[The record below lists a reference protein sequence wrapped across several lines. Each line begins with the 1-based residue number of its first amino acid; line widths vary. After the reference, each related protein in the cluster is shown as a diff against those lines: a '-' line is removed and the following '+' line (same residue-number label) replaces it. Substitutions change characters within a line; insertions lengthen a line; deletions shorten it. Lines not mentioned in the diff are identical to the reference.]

1 MQTSLTSFKALK
13 LDEKTLTIAF
23 DTLAT
28 QAVAFEQKFGKGL
41 AKLFAED
48 QKMEHIYF
56 LAWQSLK
63 DNGRVVKPFGPEFLD
78 TLESVEMISDP
89 NSESTAI
96 A

>member
-1 MQTSLTSFKALK
+1 MDGLSLKI
-13 LDEKTLTIAF
+13 KTNDGVDSVFSLRPRTI
-23 DTLAT
+23 
-28 QAVAFEQKFGKGL
+28 VAFEQKFGKGL

-48 QKMEHIYF
+48 HKMEHIYF

-78 TLESVEMISDP
+78 TLESVEMVSDP
-89 NSESTAI
+89 NSESTEI

>member
-1 MQTSLTSFKALK
+1 MDGLSLKI
-13 LDEKTLTIAF
+13 KTNDGVDSVFSLRPRTI
-23 DTLAT
+23 
-28 QAVAFEQKFGKGL
+28 VAFEQKFGKGL

-48 QKMEHIYF
+48 QKMEHIYY

-78 TLESVEMISDP
+78 TLMDVQMVSDP
-89 NSESTAI
+89 NSESTEI

>member
-1 MQTSLTSFKALK
+1 MDGLSLKIKTSDGVDSVFSLRPR
-13 LDEKTLTIAF
+13 TI
-23 DTLAT
+23 
-28 QAVAFEQKFGKGL
+28 VAFEQKFGKGL

-48 QKMEHIYF
+48 QKMEHIYY

-78 TLESVEMISDP
+78 TLESVEMVSDP
-89 NSESTAI
+89 NSESTEI

>member
-1 MQTSLTSFKALK
+1 MDGLSLKI
-13 LDEKTLTIAF
+13 KTNDGVDSVFSLRPRTI
-23 DTLAT
+23 
-28 QAVAFEQKFGKGL
+28 VAFEQKFGKGL

-56 LAWQSLK
+56 LAWQSLR

-78 TLESVEMISDP
+78 TLESVEMVSDP
-89 NSESTAI
+89 NSESTEI

>member
-1 MQTSLTSFKALK
+1 MDGLSLKI
-13 LDEKTLTIAF
+13 KTNDGVDSVFSLRPRTI
-23 DTLAT
+23 
-28 QAVAFEQKFGKGL
+28 VAFEQKFGKGL

-48 QKMEHIYF
+48 QKMEHIYY

-78 TLESVEMISDP
+78 TLESVEMVSDP
-89 NSESTAI
+89 NSESTEI

>member
-1 MQTSLTSFKALK
+1 MDGLSLKI
-13 LDEKTLTIAF
+13 KTNDGVDSVFSLRPRTI
-23 DTLAT
+23 
-28 QAVAFEQKFGKGL
+28 VAFEQKFGKGL
-41 AKLFAED
+41 AKLFSED

-78 TLESVEMISDP
+78 TLISVEMVSDP
-89 NSESTAI
+89 NLESTEI

>member
-1 MQTSLTSFKALK
+1 MDGLSLKIKTSDGVDSVFSLRPR
-13 LDEKTLTIAF
+13 TI
-23 DTLAT
+23 
-28 QAVAFEQKFGKGL
+28 VAFEQKFGKGL

-48 QKMEHIYF
+48 QKMEHIYY

-78 TLESVEMISDP
+78 TLQSVEMISDP
-89 NSESTAI
+89 NSESTEI

>member
-1 MQTSLTSFKALK
+1 MDGLSLKIVTNDGVDSVFSLRPR
-13 LDEKTLTIAF
+13 TI
-23 DTLAT
+23 
-28 QAVAFEQKFGKGL
+28 VAFEQKFGKGL
-41 AKLFAED
+41 AKLFSED
-48 QKMEHIYF
+48 QKMEHIYY

>member
-1 MQTSLTSFKALK
+1 MDGLSLKI
-13 LDEKTLTIAF
+13 KTNDGVDSVFSLRPRTI
-23 DTLAT
+23 
-28 QAVAFEQKFGKGL
+28 VAFEQKFGKGL

-78 TLESVEMISDP
+78 SLESVEMVSDP
-89 NSESTAI
+89 NSESTEI

>member
-1 MQTSLTSFKALK
+1 MDGLSLKI
-13 LDEKTLTIAF
+13 KTNDGVDSVFTLRPRTI
-23 DTLAT
+23 
-28 QAVAFEQKFGKGL
+28 VAFEQKFGKGL

-56 LAWQSLK
+56 LAWQSLR

-89 NSESTAI
+89 NSESTEI

>member
-1 MQTSLTSFKALK
+1 MDGLSLKI
-13 LDEKTLTIAF
+13 KTNDGVDSVFSLRPRTI
-23 DTLAT
+23 
-28 QAVAFEQKFGKGL
+28 VAFEQKFGKGL

-48 QKMEHIYF
+48 QKMEHIYY

-89 NSESTAI
+89 NSESTEI

>member
-1 MQTSLTSFKALK
+1 MDGLSLKI
-13 LDEKTLTIAF
+13 KTNDGVDSVFSLRPRTI
-23 DTLAT
+23 
-28 QAVAFEQKFGKGL
+28 VAFEQKFGKGL

>member
-1 MQTSLTSFKALK
+1 MDGLSLKI
-13 LDEKTLTIAF
+13 KTNDGVDSVFSLRPRTI
-23 DTLAT
+23 
-28 QAVAFEQKFGKGL
+28 VAFEQKFGKGL

-63 DNGRVVKPFGPEFLD
+63 DNGRIVKPFGPEFLD

-89 NSESTAI
+89 NSESTEI

>member
-1 MQTSLTSFKALK
+1 MDGLSRKIKTNDGVDSVFSLRPR
-13 LDEKTLTIAF
+13 TI
-23 DTLAT
+23 
-28 QAVAFEQKFGKGL
+28 VAFEQKFGKGL
-41 AKLFAED
+41 AKLFSED

-78 TLESVEMISDP
+78 TLESVEMVSDP
-89 NSESTAI
+89 NSESTEI

>member
-1 MQTSLTSFKALK
+1 MDGLSLKI
-13 LDEKTLTIAF
+13 KTNDGVDSVFSLRPRTI
-23 DTLAT
+23 
-28 QAVAFEQKFGKGL
+28 VAFEQKFGKGL

-78 TLESVEMISDP
+78 TLESVEMVSDP
-89 NSESTAI
+89 NSESTEI

>member
-1 MQTSLTSFKALK
+1 MDGLSLKI
-13 LDEKTLTIAF
+13 KTNDGVDSVFTLRPRTI
-23 DTLAT
+23 
-28 QAVAFEQKFGKGL
+28 VAFEQKFGKGL

-56 LAWQSLK
+56 LAWQSLR

-78 TLESVEMISDP
+78 TLESVEMVSDP
-89 NSESTAI
+89 NSESTEI

>member
-1 MQTSLTSFKALK
+1 MDGLSLKI
-13 LDEKTLTIAF
+13 KTNDGVDSVFSLRPRTI
-23 DTLAT
+23 
-28 QAVAFEQKFGKGL
+28 VAFEQKFGKGL
-41 AKLFAED
+41 AKLFSED

-56 LAWQSLK
+56 LAWQSLR

-89 NSESTAI
+89 NSESTEI

>member
-1 MQTSLTSFKALK
+1 MDGLSLKIKTSDGVDSVFSLRPR
-13 LDEKTLTIAF
+13 TI
-23 DTLAT
+23 
-28 QAVAFEQKFGKGL
+28 VAFEQKFGKGL

>member
-1 MQTSLTSFKALK
+1 MDGLSLKIVTNDGVDSVFSLRPR
-13 LDEKTLTIAF
+13 TI
-23 DTLAT
+23 
-28 QAVAFEQKFGKGL
+28 VAFEQKFGKGL

-78 TLESVEMISDP
+78 SLESVEMISDP

>member
-1 MQTSLTSFKALK
+1 MDGLSLKI
-13 LDEKTLTIAF
+13 KTNDGVDSVFSLRPRTI
-23 DTLAT
+23 
-28 QAVAFEQKFGKGL
+28 VAFEQKFGKGL
-41 AKLFAED
+41 AKLFSED

-78 TLESVEMISDP
+78 TLESVEMVSDP
-89 NSESTAI
+89 NSESTEI

>member
-1 MQTSLTSFKALK
+1 MDGLSLKIVTNDGVDSVFSLRPR
-13 LDEKTLTIAF
+13 TI
-23 DTLAT
+23 
-28 QAVAFEQKFGKGL
+28 VAFEQKFGKGL
-41 AKLFAED
+41 AKLFSED
-48 QKMEHIYF
+48 QKMEHIYY

-89 NSESTAI
+89 NSESTEI

>member
-1 MQTSLTSFKALK
+1 MDGLSLKIVTNDGVDSVFSLRPR
-13 LDEKTLTIAF
+13 TI
-23 DTLAT
+23 
-28 QAVAFEQKFGKGL
+28 VAFEQKFGKGL

>member
-1 MQTSLTSFKALK
+1 MDGLSLKI
-13 LDEKTLTIAF
+13 KTNDGVDSVFSLRPRTI
-23 DTLAT
+23 
-28 QAVAFEQKFGKGL
+28 VAFEQKFGKGL

-63 DNGRVVKPFGPEFLD
+63 DNGRVVKPFGPDFLD

-89 NSESTAI
+89 NSESTEI

>member
-1 MQTSLTSFKALK
+1 MDGLSLKI
-13 LDEKTLTIAF
+13 KTNDGVDSIFNLRPRTI
-23 DTLAT
+23 
-28 QAVAFEQKFGKGL
+28 VAFEQKFGKGL

-56 LAWQSLK
+56 LAWQSLR

-78 TLESVEMISDP
+78 TLESVELVSDP
-89 NSESTAI
+89 NSESTEI

>member
-1 MQTSLTSFKALK
+1 MDGLSLKI
-13 LDEKTLTIAF
+13 KTNDGVDSVFSLRPRTI
-23 DTLAT
+23 
-28 QAVAFEQKFGKGL
+28 VAFEQKFGKGL
-41 AKLFAED
+41 AKLFSED
-48 QKMEHIYF
+48 QKMEHIYY

-89 NSESTAI
+89 NSESTEI